1 MDTEN
6 GLFNLYKEFILQ
18 NSAYKPLIFNDT
30 PNQLAQFP
38 TITFIESDNRDSSD
52 GNSIDRN
59 EFVDILQ
66 YKIDI
71 YTKNQTNGNQLI
83 ARKIVTTEL
92 KDLTIKFLRKYGFRR
107 TSCNKAEFLDINV
120 DRTVIVAECELNNWN
135 GKIR

>member
-92 KDLTIKFLRKYGFRR
+92 KDLTI
-107 TSCNKAEFLDINV
+107 NKAEFLDINV